1 MNNEKKLFENGC
13 FLPNWQEDIQPQ
25 KEEMPISQAYSAR
38 NKDLATL
45 INELSEIKQHI
56 EDVRER
62 EWQLAKMLNFH
73 NNNFVKE

>member
-1 MNNEKKLFENGC
+1 MDDQKKLFEKGC
-13 FLPNWQEDIQPQ
+13 FLPNWQEDVTP
-25 KEEMPISQAYSAR
+25 KEQMPISQVYTIR

-62 EWQLAKMLNFH
+62 EWHLAKMLNFH
-73 NNNFVKE
+73 NNDFVKE